1 MNVLRKTTMGLMLLI
16 IALMISSCGFL
27 GTKLTAKN
35 YQDYLK
41 IRVEVEDDDGD
52 DVYWSEIIDN
62 KERRMNQH
70 LFLRCR
76 VRGASTNFNYN
87 DVQLKLKV
95 TMKCKGFN
103 YSDHTQEEKV
113 IEEIVDI
120 DTDIAG
126 NSEYFRKEYV
136 FDGYG
141 VNDNYVDVSYE
152 LVDIHG
158 SVTKAK

>member
-1 MNVLRKTTMGLMLLI
+1 MNTLRKAMICIVLLLAVFI
-16 IALMISSCGFL
+16 LSSCSL
-27 GTKLTAKN
+27 LRTKLTEKN

-41 IRVEVEDDDGD
+41 IRVEVGHDDGG

-62 KERRMNQH
+62 KERRVYQH
-70 LFLRCR
+70 LFLNCR

-87 DVQLKLKV
+87 DVELKLKI
-95 TMKCKGFN
+95 TMKCRGFN
-103 YSDHTQEEKV
+103 YSDHAPEEK
-113 IEEIVDI
+113 ILEEIVDI

-126 NSEYFRKEYV
+126 NSEEYSKEYV

-141 VNDNYVDVSYE
+141 INDRYVDVNYE

-158 SVTKAK
+158 SVSKAK